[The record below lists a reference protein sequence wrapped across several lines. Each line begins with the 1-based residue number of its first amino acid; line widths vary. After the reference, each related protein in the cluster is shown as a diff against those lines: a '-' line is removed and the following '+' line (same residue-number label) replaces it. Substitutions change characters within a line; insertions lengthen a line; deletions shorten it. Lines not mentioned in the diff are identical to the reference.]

1 MAYQEQPWWVLAR
14 LVYNS
19 APTNT
24 SSRLH
29 IDSNSFSML
38 SQVLLQVYSVN
49 AKKREI
55 KQKLKGNSYLPLS
68 THEFDA
74 LLDELIQYVHSRPR
88 RLAVYEDVDDLL
100 DAERES
106 EMERMAAQA
115 EAEDRQRPAQA
126 LAAPAGVHA
135 LPTANGDPEQDEDQE
150 AEEEVEEEEE
160 SSAGKHG
167 LQRKAQD

>member
-1 MAYQEQPWWVLAR
+1 
-14 LVYNS
+14 
-19 APTNT
+19 
-24 SSRLH
+24 
-29 IDSNSFSML
+29 ML

-55 KQKLKGNSYLPLS
+55 KQKLKGNTYLPLS
-68 THEFDA
+68 THDFDA
-74 LLDELIQYVHSRPR
+74 LLDELTQYVHSRPR

-115 EAEDRQRPAQA
+115 EAEDRQRRAQA
-126 LAAPAGVHA
+126 LAAPAVVHA
-135 LPTANGDPEQDEDQE
+135 LPIANGDPEQEENQE
-150 AEEEVEEEEE
+150 GDGEEEVEEEEE

-167 LQRKAQD
+167 LQRCSP